1 MTLILLTMLRFL
13 GCICSENALNV
24 INPKLDDIGPKVENL
39 IAMVANLDVS
49 QPKPLETQLPDTFQ
63 NPEISGHTEELARSI
78 KAVVTAASSVAG
90 LNSSKWGGSESN
102 VLYSSEYGELL
113 DETWKTRM
121 EQWIP
126 PPMLEEEP
134 AISMV
139 VNASTEMSGAATP
152 MEDELLQ
159 DDDLDD
165 EVDFETVQ
173 RLIESGSESFA
184 QQRYAEAVE
193 CYRAGIDR
201 AKRLSQAKMSS
212 LELED
217 VASKMAS
224 SEANIEF
231 DLVCRVFEE
240 AQQAFAKGYYGEA
253 ADMFRNGIS
262 RTRKLSLD
270 RRSHLDLRGIQQKSA
285 ISFLH
290 QGDLDEAERAFKD
303 MVGQQIVDDES
314 RAYKL
319 HGSSGLALVHLC
331 RRNFLAS
338 ERWCR
343 QSLVGWRRLLGKE
356 HSLYYRSLQLLAF
369 IHETRGDVATAS
381 AFEILSKH
389 WQNHSNEE
397 TDGCIEGLVTIGLD
411 TASSRALVTNYY
423 EKCANDLLRDLNMDI
438 SAEEFE
444 KDKAL
449 LTLVA
454 LRSGSDL
461 KSSSNITF
469 AIRLLLDQG
478 ADANAQDSEG
488 GSTALMRASDNGHR
502 DIVQLLCERGAD
514 VNAKDKEGETAL
526 HLAAQTGDKA
536 VVELLLKRGANI
548 EATEGTGG
556 NTALIKAAWYGRDSI
571 AIILLQAGA
580 VLSRKNRK
588 GATALSIA
596 ASYGNEGVA
605 KILLDSG
612 ADLETRD
619 DIGHTPLSGAASWD
633 KVEMVKM
640 LLAAGAK
647 VESRTMTGRTPLIV
661 AAELGYRASMEIL
674 LDAGSNI
681 DAQDYNGNTAFTLV
695 LHANHREDCR
705 CNFCSKLA
713 VRSDIVRVLVLR
725 GANLSLKNTLGDSA
739 IDDTKNYQRIDKA
752 DIISILREAGHLE
765 AGQFQGLDCEP
776 QTDAK
781 TAEAGLRQGISS
793 TSSLEP
799 SRRSPGL
806 ADSANLEFGCLGV

>member
-1 MTLILLTMLRFL
+1 
-13 GCICSENALNV
+13 
-24 INPKLDDIGPKVENL
+24 
-39 IAMVANLDVS
+39 MVANLDVS
-49 QPKPLETQLPDTFQ
+49 LPKPIETRLPDTFQ

-102 VLYSSEYGELL
+102 FLYFSEYGELL

-134 AISMV
+134 DISMV
-139 VNASTEMSGAATP
+139 VNASTEISGAATP
-152 MEDELLQ
+152 TEDEFSQ

-165 EVDFETVQ
+165 EVDLEIVQ
-173 RLIESGSESFA
+173 RLIESGNESFA

-231 DLVCRVFEE
+231 GLVQRVFEE
-240 AQQAFAKGYYGEA
+240 AQQAFAQGDYCEA

-262 RTRKLSLD
+262 RTRRLSLD

-319 HGSSGLALVHLC
+319 HGSSGLALVQLC

-343 QSLVGWRRLLGKE
+343 QSLVGWRRLLGRE
-356 HSLYYRSLQLLAF
+356 HSLYNKSLQLLAL
-369 IHETRGDVATAS
+369 IHETKGDFATAS
-381 AFEILSKH
+381 AFEVLSKD
-389 WQNHSNEE
+389 WQNHFDEE
-397 TDGCIEGLVTIGLD
+397 IDGCIANLVTTGLD
-411 TASSRALVTNYY
+411 TASSRVLVTNYY
-423 EKCANDLLRDLNMDI
+423 TECANDLLRDLDMDI
-438 SAEEFE
+438 SAEDFD

-449 LTLVA
+449 LRLTWIESSLG
-454 LRSGSDL
+454 LRSD
-461 KSSSNITF
+461 SNITF
-469 AIRLLLDQG
+469 TVRVLLDQG
-478 ADANAQDSEG
+478 ANANAKDDESE
-488 GSTALMRASDNGHR
+488 ASPLLWASEFDHR
-502 DIVQLLCERGAD
+502 DIVQLLYERGAD
-514 VNAKDKEGETAL
+514 VNAKDRKGITAL
-526 HLAAQTGDKA
+526 HIAVQVGNKA
-536 VVELLLKRGANI
+536 VVELLLRQGANI
-548 EATEGTGG
+548 EATEREFGR
-556 NTALIKAAWYGRDSI
+556 TALMFAASYGRDSI

-580 VLSRKNRK
+580 IVSRTNHK
-588 GATALSIA
+588 GTTALSA
-596 ASYGNEGVA
+596 AAVKGCAGVA

-612 ADLETRD
+612 ADLETQD
-619 DIGHTPLSGAASWD
+619 HEGNTALSVAASWD
-633 KVEMVKM
+633 KVEVVKI

-647 VESRTMTGRTPLIV
+647 VESRALKGYTALIV
-661 AAELGYRASMEIL
+661 AANLGNRASMEHL

-681 DAQDYNGNTAFTLV
+681 DAQDYDGNTATMVVF
-695 LHANHREDCR
+695 HAVHKEA
-705 CNFCSKLA
+705 CNCCFCLELT
-713 VRSDIVRVLVLR
+713 VRIDLFRMLVLR
-725 GANLSLKNTLGDSA
+725 GANLSLKNAQGQST
-739 IDDTKNYQRIDKA
+739 IDKA
-752 DIISILREAGHLE
+752 KSYQGTDRTDIISVLKEA
-765 AGQFQGLDCEP
+765 
-776 QTDAK
+776 
-781 TAEAGLRQGISS
+781 
-793 TSSLEP
+793 
-799 SRRSPGL
+799 
-806 ADSANLEFGCLGV
+806 

>member
-1 MTLILLTMLRFL
+1 MTLTLLTMLRFL

-49 QPKPLETQLPDTFQ
+49 QSKPLESQLPDTFQ

-231 DLVCRVFEE
+231 GLVCRVFEE
-240 AQQAFAKGYYGEA
+240 AQQAFAKGYYREA

-270 RRSHLDLRGIQQKSA
+270 RRSDLDLRGIQQKSA

-381 AFEILSKH
+381 AFEILSKD

-397 TDGCIEGLVTIGLD
+397 TDGCIENLVTIGLD

-469 AIRLLLDQG
+469 TIRLLLDQG

-526 HLAAQTGDKA
+526 HLAAQTGHKA
-536 VVELLLKRGANI
+536 VVELLLKQGANI
-548 EATEGTGG
+548 EATERTGG
-556 NTALIKAAWYGRDSI
+556 NTALLKAAWYGRDSI
-571 AIILLQAGA
+571 AIILLHAGA
-580 VLSRKNRK
+580 VVSRKNRK

-605 KILLDSG
+605 KILLDTG
-612 ADLETRD
+612 ADLETQD
-619 DIGHTPLSGAASWD
+619 DIGHTPLSGAASWG

-713 VRSDIVRVLVLR
+713 VRSNIVRVLVLR

-776 QTDAK
+776 QPDAK
-781 TAEAGLRQGISS
+781 TAEAGLRQGVSS